1 MHSAL
6 FEYKVRVLTSKILMC
21 STSDDL
27 RERIGNPDS
36 RIPLILISYHKPTFF
51 CLNTPGSTGH
61 FYCSFSFS
69 FSVTIFLQVN
79 IDKLKSVLSIVN
91 S

>member
-1 MHSAL
+1 MQSAL
-6 FEYKVRVLTSKILMC
+6 FEYKVRVLTSKILTC

-36 RIPLILISYHKPTFF
+36 RIPLTLISYHKPTF
-51 CLNTPGSTGH
+51 CLTTPESIGH
-61 FYCSFSFS
+61 FYCSFFS

-79 IDKLKSVLSIVN
+79 IDKPKSVLYIVN